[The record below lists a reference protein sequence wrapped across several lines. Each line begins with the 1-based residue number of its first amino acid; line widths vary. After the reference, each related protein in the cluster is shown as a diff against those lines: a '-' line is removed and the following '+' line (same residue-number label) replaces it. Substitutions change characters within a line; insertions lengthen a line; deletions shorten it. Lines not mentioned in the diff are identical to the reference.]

1 MSQPTATVFGGSG
14 GMGQYVVRELYRK
27 GYRVRVVARSE
38 EKIKKRLHDVDVEVL
53 TGDAM
58 DPRLTRRACED
69 SSLVFHSIGFPYL
82 EWEEKQFP
90 VMESLLKGASG
101 DGRTFVLVHSIHS
114 YGIPNSNPVSEDHP
128 TRPKTKK
135 GKIRLKMEQML
146 QEAHDHGD
154 VQGVIVRFPD
164 FYGPHATNSYMDY
177 IVSTALKKKKIHWIG
192 PLEVKRE
199 YIYVP
204 DGAKAL
210 VELALSGKAGGEAW
224 NIGGQEVSGTKILD
238 TIGKILDKDLSGKS
252 IPKWM
257 LQMMGWFNPNMK
269 EMVELFY
276 LYEDRF
282 VLDCTKYEKRMGR
295 IPVTPL
301 DQGIQETLRAK
312 RDWGSSEFNT

>member
-1 MSQPTATVFGGSG
+1 MSQPIATVFGGSG

-58 DPRLTRRACED
+58 DTQLTRRACED
-69 SSLVFHSIGFPYL
+69 SSLVFHSIGFPYP

-90 VMESLLKGASG
+90 VMKSLLQGASG
-101 DGRTFVLVHSIHS
+101 EGRTFVLVHPVYA
-114 YGIPNSNPVSEDHP
+114 YGIPHTNPVSENHP
-128 TRPKTKK
+128 TQPETKK

-146 QEAHDHGD
+146 QEAHDRGD

-164 FYGPHATNSYMDY
+164 FYGPHAPNNYLDY
-177 IVSTALKKKKIHWIG
+177 VFSAALTKKKVPWIG
-192 PLEVKRE
+192 PLDTKRE
-199 YIYVP
+199 YIYIP

-210 VELALSGKAGGEAW
+210 VQLVLSGQAGGEAW
-224 NIGGQEVSGTKILD
+224 NIGGQEFSGTEILEV
-238 TIGKILDKDLSGKS
+238 IGKVLDKDLSGTL
-252 IPKWM
+252 IPRWM
-257 LQMMGWFNPNMK
+257 LRMMGWFDQNMK

-276 LYEDRF
+276 LYENRF
-282 VLDCTKYEKRMGR
+282 VLDCTKYEKRFGS

-301 DQGIQETLRAK
+301 DKGIQETLRAK
-312 RDWGSSEFNT
+312 RGVKEIQT